1 MLIMDF
7 VASFFAIQYCYTVVD
22 SAQECTFLILK
33 ELDINKWL

>member
-22 SAQECTFLILK
+22 SEQECTFLIYK